1 MNPMDLCL
9 MLSRKLDTL
18 YSRMLKNLTST
29 TSYVYSPDFPSEDV
43 YGEDHKITYI
53 LINRDYLKSMR
64 PVSVKTSGYSARGMP
79 TDTGRMKNSMRSRR
93 LKKLA
98 VGVGPSVGGGRR
110 GSKYPFYVHEGTSKM
125 KARPYMKW
133 ALEMGAHKVINR
145 TMKNVS
151 NQLRNL

>member
-1 MNPMDLCL
+1 MQIDITVSGANFEADLK
-9 MLSRKLDTL
+9 RFGKKAIAA
-18 YSRMLKNLTST
+18 YARGVQIAGAR
-29 TSYVYSPDFPSEDV
+29 Y
-43 YGEDHKITYI
+43 
-53 LINRDYLKSMR
+53 RDYLKSMR